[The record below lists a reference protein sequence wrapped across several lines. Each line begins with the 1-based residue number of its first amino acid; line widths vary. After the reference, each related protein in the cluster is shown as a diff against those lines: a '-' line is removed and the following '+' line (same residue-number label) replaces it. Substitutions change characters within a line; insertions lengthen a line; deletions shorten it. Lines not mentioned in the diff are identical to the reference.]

1 MTYQNIVT
9 LVIDFVKSRKIAETA
24 NMPSEKDLL
33 REVGGYLN
41 FSSGKYIR
49 VVPID
54 TSNKLILGK
63 LRHFREGV
71 QIGINEPALNNC
83 WKRFVIVKELSHLLM
98 SKSNEGITQ
107 DIEELVNGLFQM
119 SFGLSDDIDHEHL
132 ALLMAS
138 EYLMPYRISQSLL
151 KDDNLSTLD
160 IAKQFSVPEV
170 VVKGYRSLE
179 HIKERDE
186 AYKDMYIEH
195 GII

>member
-1 MTYQNIVT
+1 
-9 LVIDFVKSRKIAETA
+9 
-24 NMPSEKDLL
+24 MPSENDLL
-33 REVGGYLN
+33 TEIGKYLN
-41 FSSGKYIR
+41 FSAGKYIR

-63 LRHFREGV
+63 LRHFKEGV
-71 QIGINEPALNNC
+71 QIGINEPALNKC

-98 SKSNEGITQ
+98 SKNNEGITQ
-107 DIEELVNGLFQM
+107 DIEDLVNGLFQM

-138 EYLMPYRISQSLL
+138 EYLMPYRISQDLL
-151 KDDNLSTLD
+151 KDSSLSSLD

-179 HIKERDE
+179 HIEERDE

-195 GII
+195 DKI